1 MKMTAKILDQRQLTA
16 AKKASREITK
26 NKEGSNNQ
34 LEVIYKHN
42 DTIAEWRVKK
52 RNQMEETLGR

>member
-42 DTIAEWRVKK
+42 DTIAE
-52 RNQMEETLGR
+52 